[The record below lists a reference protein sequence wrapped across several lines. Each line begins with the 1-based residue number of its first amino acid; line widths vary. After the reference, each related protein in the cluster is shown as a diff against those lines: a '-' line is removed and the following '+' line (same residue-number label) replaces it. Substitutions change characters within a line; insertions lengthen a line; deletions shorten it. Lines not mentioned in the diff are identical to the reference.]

1 MNLSESVSGIAE
13 RPKQM
18 WEEASQPQRIGA
30 LAGVGVVVLA
40 LVFGLLSL
48 GGGSDGWEPA
58 ILYTDLDYKEAGQI
72 TARLDALGVPYRHGG
87 DGRTLLVPRERQHE
101 LRLSLAG
108 EGFPKSGRMGYE
120 IFDENQMAMT
130 DFLQKVNLRRALQEE
145 LEQTLLSIDGVS
157 DARVHLVIP
166 EPSLFTEDEKPV
178 TASVTLTLTGS
189 SRLRDEQIEAV
200 AHLMSA
206 SVEGLGLEDVV
217 IVNSKGEMLTEEK
230 DPLAKVAN
238 RQFQLQQ
245 QVERV
250 LEKKV
255 QSLLDEVIGNN
266 TSRVRVSAVLDFDR
280 KTTETKTVDPG
291 ESQVVLSEETNEK
304 TSAAEGDEN
313 QAVRNFELNRT
324 IQSIIGSVGQIQRMS
339 MALTI
344 DKTKVVVDPQTEDFT
359 IQERTDEEIQ
369 QLAALAERAIGMDRA
384 RGDQVEV
391 FAMPFDKTQE
401 LTQRRAQEAEERKE
415 FWTNVAV
422 NVAKVLAIVAALIT
436 LSFIIQAIG
445 RGVGVEEDVEVLG
458 ELGGDLDDEEFE
470 RPETPHDIIVNRVQ
484 QMVRE
489 RPEDA
494 AKLIRTM
501 IIEEGQR

>member
-1 MNLSESVSGIAE
+1 MNLSESMTGVTE
-13 RPKQM
+13 KPRQM

-30 LAGVGVVVLA
+30 MAGGAVVLLA
-40 LVFGLLSL
+40 LILGLMSL
-48 GGGSDGWEPA
+48 GSGGGNWDPA
-58 ILYTDLDYKEAGQI
+58 ILYTELDYQEASQV
-72 TARLDALGVPYRHGG
+72 TTRLDALGVPYRLAG
-87 DGRTLLVPRERQHE
+87 DARTLLVPRDRQHE
-101 LRLSLAG
+101 LQLQLAG

-145 LEQTLLSIDGVS
+145 LERTLLSIDGVS

-178 TASVTLTLTGS
+178 TASVTLTLMGA
-189 SRLRDEQIEAV
+189 SRIKERQIDAI

-206 SVEGLGLEDVV
+206 SVEGLAIEDVV
-217 IVNSKGEMLTEEK
+217 ILDSKGQMLTEEK
-230 DPLAKVAN
+230 DPLTKAAN

-245 QVERV
+245 QVEKV

-255 QSLLDEVIGNN
+255 QSLLDEVIGKN
-266 TSRVRVSAVLDFDR
+266 TSRVRVSALLDFDR

-304 TSAAEGDEN
+304 TSAEQGDEN

-324 IQSIIGSVGQIQRMS
+324 IQSIIGSVGQINRLS

-344 DKTKVVVDPQTEDFT
+344 DKTKVVVDPESEDFT

-369 QLAALAERAIGMDRA
+369 QLAALAERAIGMDPQ
-384 RGDQVEV
+384 RGDLVEV
-391 FAMPFDKTQE
+391 FSMPFDKTEE
-401 LTQRRAQEAEERKE
+401 LTQRRAEEALERKE

-422 NVAKVLAIVAALIT
+422 NIAKVLAIVAALIT
-436 LSFIIQAIG
+436 LRFIIQAIG
-445 RGVGVEEDVEVLG
+445 RGVGVEEDPEVLG
-458 ELGGDLDDEEFE
+458 ELSAEMEDEEFD

-501 IIEEGQR
+501 IIEENAN